1 MVKSSRRLRV
11 AYFFRVQG
19 GEVCGK
25 TVLLACLRMKMEE
38 MLFFESFVTI
48 YRSQRGITRIL
59 EPSRKPA
66 FEGNLYWITVQED
79 TIHRP

>member
-1 MVKSSRRLRV
+1 VEKYKITVR
-11 AYFFRVQG
+11 
-19 GEVCGK
+19 GK
-25 TVLLACLRMKMEE
+25 AVLLACSSKKMEE

-59 EPSRKPA
+59 EPSRQPV
-66 FEGNLYWITVQED
+66 FEGNLYWITGQKD